1 MKKIYILINLLKAV
15 RIYPMQLFQSKNPAT
30 FLLVVTMVPA
40 ITSWFYQNNGR
51 FEKFRKLLKTESVR
65 LTLPKIQ
72 Q

>member
-1 MKKIYILINLLKAV
+1 
-15 RIYPMQLFQSKNPAT
+15 MQLFQSKNPAT